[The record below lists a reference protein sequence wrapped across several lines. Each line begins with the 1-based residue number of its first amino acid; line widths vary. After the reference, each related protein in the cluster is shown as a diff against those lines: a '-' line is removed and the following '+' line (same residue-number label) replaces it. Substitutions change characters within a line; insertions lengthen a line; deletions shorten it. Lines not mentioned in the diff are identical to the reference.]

1 MELVRKYKGF
11 ILYVVFG
18 VATTVVN
25 IAVYYV
31 GTEVLGIGNVFSNV
45 AAWIA
50 AVTFAYFTNRKWVFE
65 SAVEDLRG
73 IIREVLYFYGCRLLT
88 GFLDLAVMYV
98 SVDLM
103 HFSGMTMKCIANV
116 LVILANY
123 IASKLVI
130 FKKVK
135 EE

>member
-25 IAVYYV
+25 IAAYYI
-31 GTEVLGIGNVFSNV
+31 GTEVLGTGNVFSNV

-65 SAVEDLRG
+65 SEVEDLRG
-73 IIREVLYFYGCRLLT
+73 VIREVLYFYGCRLMT

-103 HFSGMTMKCIANV
+103 HFSGMVMKCIANV

-123 IASKLVI
+123 VASKLVI